1 MGKIF
6 FIALLFLAVI
16 PNIAYGVVTVTVATG
31 GTNISADLAA
41 NAAVPGSTTLGTI
54 VIAEGDKQDFHNGTF
69 ILNAPGGWNFQQ
81 SGVSVTGDAT
91 AIVSYTAT
99 SITLTLS
106 NLSNGSEETFNI
118 VGVTVIA
125 TDGAVIPNSGSI
137 TYGGGTAQQAGGGLV
152 SGSTNLG
159 SLSQVVGAASKLAF
173 TTQPGGGT
181 GGTAWTTQPVITL
194 QDQFSTT
201 VLGTAQNV
209 TLAIQNNAGPGG
221 VLSGTTT
228 IAVNT
233 GTGMATFSGL
243 SIDKSGTGYTLTA
256 TGNTVSTSPG
266 TIVSSA
272 FNITAGTAT
281 KLVITGSGTQT
292 AGTTQS
298 ITITA
303 TDDGGNTDLSY
314 TGDKSLTFSGANSS
328 SNPVTAPTIKDK
340 TGTAINF
347 GTATT
352 ITFTNGVATV
362 SGGNN
367 GVLALYKSE
376 NATISAT
383 DGTISSTGS
392 DRLSVTV
399 SVGTANKL
407 AFSTQTSGG
416 TSGSAWLTQ
425 PVVALQDAYGN
436 TVTGTS
442 QNVTLA
448 IQNNAGPGGVLS
460 GTTTVA
466 VNTGTGLATFSGL
479 SIDKIGTGYTLTA
492 IGNTVSTSP
501 GVIVSS
507 AFNITAS
514 GIATKYIVT
523 SSSYSPAAGSG
534 VTITA
539 QLADAGNY
547 GVSTA
552 GLVVAWS
559 KSDSN
564 GSFASSTSTT
574 NSSGIATVVFTTHT
588 VSGTATTITA
598 TDGGGLTGMSSSI
611 TTIPGTATKILV
623 ETAANGSGS
632 VVSAQSLAC
641 TSSATGYA
649 ITRDVNNNFVAN
661 AAATWALIN
670 KTGSVVDGDL
680 VPSGDSKS
688 AVFTAHL
695 LGTGQMEATSGSL
708 TKTSSGTLTATIGTA
723 NASQSALTPT
733 SASITTNG
741 ATQDLTIQAKDACG
755 NNLSTGGS
763 TVTITILSG
772 IGTIGSV
779 TDNSDG
785 TYTATVTSPASAGS
799 GVFVATLGGTDV
811 QNGTGSQAQTTITY
825 TAGTIYYLT
834 SAGAGSAQTPGNWN
848 TVAGGGG
855 TAATNFTTGGDIFN
869 IPVGINGT
877 FGANCTFGGTGNNNG
892 VQLQVNGTATINNGI
907 TVTLAGK
914 GGKQVSTMIVNGTI
928 IFAGTASNVNLS
940 INDVDQTF
948 TLSSGA
954 TLITANATGVTGTN
968 CSITKAAN
976 SVVTLNTG
984 ANFEFNGTA
993 QSMTGLSA
1001 TVNNLTLS
1009 GSGTKTLPAATTVS
1023 GTLTVKAGATL
1034 SLSTFALNS
1043 PASTVLECG
1052 ATSGSSIIGTGTLT
1066 FGGNLTVNNIAT
1078 GTSGAT
1084 ISCPVALGA
1093 TRTFIVADDGST
1105 ATDLTISSVISGA
1118 TYGITKQ
1125 GPGILYLSA
1134 ANTFTGAAT
1143 INNGILSV
1151 NTLQN
1156 AGNNSSLGT
1165 GGGTPAISIAGSGT
1179 LQYTGSGHS
1188 TNRVVNL
1195 TGNGATIDASGSGT
1209 LTLSGG
1215 ITGNTNN
1222 LVLTGTGAGVE
1233 SGVIATT
1240 TGTVT
1245 KAGTGTWTLSGANSY
1260 NGSTIISSGI
1270 LALGGA
1276 DRIANTSNFV
1286 LSGGTFSTG
1295 ATSGNNETVGTLNL
1309 AANANI
1315 ALGTGSHTL
1324 TFAASSG
1331 ESWTGSTMLTI
1342 TGWTGTFGSSG
1353 TSGKVFVGNS
1363 NAGLHTG
1370 QLAQVQFYDGVSTYT
1385 PATILVTGELVPFI
1399 RQFNLEVSDASTNI
1413 DPHCPDLD
1421 APFDPDNSNYDPG
1434 VSEIAFKVERLLST
1448 NNNWSFN
1455 YTLSG
1460 TNVSINNYSITGSGG
1475 AQPAFSGTGQNGS
1488 ITDAKDNSY
1497 IIITYG
1503 IVNIPGAELNVTFTI
1518 SNANDGTGGET
1529 ETIIPD
1535 DNSETHVINAMPEV
1549 GSFN

>member
-1 MGKIF
+1 MGKILVF
-6 FIALLFLAVI
+6 ALLLFMVFPNSAYSAVS
-16 PNIAYGVVTVTVATG
+16 VTVASG

-41 NAAVPGSTTLGTI
+41 NAAVPGYTTLGTI
-54 VIAEGDKQDFHNGTF
+54 VITEGAKQDFHNGTF
-69 ILNAPGGWNFQQ
+69 IFNTPTGWEFQQ

-91 AIVSYTAT
+91 ATVAYTAT

-106 NLSNGSEETFNI
+106 NLSNGSEETFYI
-118 VGVTVIA
+118 AGVAVTA
-125 TDGAVIPNSGSI
+125 TDGAVIPNSGNI

-152 SGSTNLG
+152 SGTTSLG
-159 SLSQVVGAASKLAF
+159 LLSQVVGAASQLAF
-173 TTQPGGGT
+173 TTQTGGGT
-181 GGTAWTTQPVITL
+181 GGTAWATQPVVTL
-194 QDQFSTT
+194 QDQFGST

-221 VLSGTTT
+221 ILSGTST

-233 GTGMATFSGL
+233 GTGVATFSGL

-272 FNITAGTAT
+272 FNITAGAAT
-281 KLVITGSGTQT
+281 KLIITGNGTQT

-303 TDDGGNTDLSY
+303 TDNGGNTDTAY
-314 TGDKSLTFSGANSS
+314 TGDKSLTFSGASS
-328 SNPVTAPTIKDK
+328 STNPVTAPTINDK

-362 SGGNN
+362 TGSNN
-367 GVLALYKSE
+367 GVMNLYQSE

-383 DGTISSTGS
+383 DGSISSTGS

-399 SVGTANKL
+399 SSGTANKL

-416 TSGSAWLTQ
+416 TSGTTWITQ

-460 GTTTVA
+460 GTSTIA

-492 IGNTVSTSP
+492 TGNTVSTSP

-523 SSSYSPAAGSG
+523 SSSYSPVAGSD

-552 GLVVAWS
+552 GLVVTWS
-559 KSDSN
+559 KSDLN
-564 GSFASSTSTT
+564 GTFASATSTT
-574 NSSGIATVVFTTHT
+574 NGSGIATVVFTTHT
-588 VSGTATTITA
+588 ISGTSTTITA
-598 TDGGGLTGMSSSI
+598 TDGGGLTGTSSSI
-611 TTIPGTATKILV
+611 TTIPGAATKILV

-632 VVSAQSLAC
+632 VLSAQSLVCAS
-641 TSSATGYA
+641 TVTGYA
-649 ITRDVNNNFVAN
+649 ITRDANNNFVAN
-661 AAATWALIN
+661 AAASWALIS
-670 KTGSVVDGDL
+670 KSGGVVDGDL

-695 LGTGQMEATSGSL
+695 IGTAQMEATSGSL

-723 NASQSALTPT
+723 NASQSILIPT
-733 SASITTNG
+733 SASIPVNG
-741 ATQDLTIQAKDACG
+741 ATETLTVQAKDACG

-772 IGTIGSV
+772 TGTIGLV

-785 TYTATVTSPASAGS
+785 TYTATVTSPVAAGS
-799 GVFVATLGGTDV
+799 GVFVATLGGTNV
-811 QNGTGSQAQTTITY
+811 QSGTGSQTQATITY
-825 TAGTIYYLT
+825 IAGTIYYLT
-834 SAGAGSAQTPGNWN
+834 SAGAGNAQTPGNWN
-848 TVAGGGG
+848 TNPAGGG
-855 TAATNFTTGGDIFN
+855 TAATNFTAGGNIFN
-869 IPVGINGT
+869 IPVGISGT

-914 GGKQVSTMIVNGTI
+914 SGKQVSTMIVNGTI
-928 IFAGTASNVNLS
+928 IFAGTTSNVNLS
-940 INDVDQTF
+940 INDADQTF

-954 TLITANATGVTGTN
+954 TLNTVNTTGVTGTN
-968 CSITKAAN
+968 CSVTKAAN
-976 SVVTLNTG
+976 AVVTLNTG
-984 ANFEFNGTA
+984 ANYEFNGA
-993 QSMTGLSA
+993 SQGMTGISA
-1001 TVNNLTLS
+1001 TVNNLTFS

-1052 ATSGSSIIGTGTLT
+1052 ATAGSSIIGTGTLT
-1066 FGGNLTVNNIAT
+1066 LGGNVTVNNIAT

-1084 ISCPVALGA
+1084 ISSPVALGA
-1093 TRTFIVADDGST
+1093 TRTFTIADDGST
-1105 ATDLTISSVISGA
+1105 ATDFTISSVISGA
-1118 TYGITKQ
+1118 YGITKQ
-1125 GPGILYLSA
+1125 GTGTMFLSA
-1134 ANTFTGAAT
+1134 ANTFTGAVS

-1156 AGNNSSLGT
+1156 AGNNSPLGT
-1165 GGGTPAISIAGSGT
+1165 GGVTPAISIAGIGI
-1179 LQYTGSGHS
+1179 LQYIGTGHS
-1188 TNRVVNL
+1188 TDRAINI

-1215 ITGNTNN
+1215 ITGTNN
-1222 LVLTGTGAGVE
+1222 LVLTGTGTGVE

-1240 TGTVT
+1240 TGAVT
-1245 KAGTGTWTLSGANSY
+1245 KSGAGAWTLSGANSY
-1260 NGSTIISSGI
+1260 TGSTTISSGI

-1276 DRIANTSNFV
+1276 DRIANTSSFV
-1286 LSGGTFSTG
+1286 LNGGTFITG
-1295 ATSGNNETVGTLNL
+1295 ATTGNNETVGTLNL
-1309 AANANI
+1309 AANSNL

-1331 ESWTGSTMLTI
+1331 ESWTGTMLTI
-1342 TGWTGTFGSSG
+1342 TGWTGTPGSSG
-1353 TSGKVFVGNS
+1353 TSGKIFVGNS
-1363 NAGLHTG
+1363 DSGLTLG
-1370 QLAQVQFYDGVSTYT
+1370 QLTKVQFFDGVSTYT
-1385 PATILVTGELVPFI
+1385 PAKLLVTGELVPFI
-1399 RQFNLEVSDASTNI
+1399 RQFNLEVTDASTNI
-1413 DPHCPDLD
+1413 NPHCPDLD
-1421 APFDPDNSNYDPG
+1421 DQFNPDNSNYDPG
-1434 VSEIAFKVERLLST
+1434 ISEVAFKVERLLST

-1455 YTLSG
+1455 YILSG
-1460 TNVSINNYSITGSGG
+1460 ASVSIDNYSIIGSGG
-1475 AQPAFSGTGQNGS
+1475 DQPAFSGTGQNGS
-1488 ITDAKDNSY
+1488 VTDAKNNSY

-1503 IVNIPGAELNVTFTI
+1503 IVNVPGSELNVTFTI
-1518 SNANDGTGGET
+1518 SNAYDGTGGET

-1535 DNSETHVINAMPEV
+1535 DNAVTHVISAMPVV
-1549 GSFN
+1549 GAFD